1 MADRLG
7 AEQTLKNDPTSRDIR
22 VSRFFSGW
30 SCRAGMA
37 DCRAKNRVS
46 RPLRK
51 FLRRSLDNVE
61 RSVMSQTANSQP
73 PQIKSRIGAIL
84 RATSGNFL
92 EQFDFFLFGFYASY
106 IAKAFFPSE
115 NETAALLNTFGVFW
129 LGALMRPVGAIVL
142 GAYIDR
148 IGRRL
153 GLIVT
158 LAIMAAGTVIIT
170 ICPTYA
176 SIGVAAPVI
185 VLIGRLLQGF
195 SAGVELGGVSVYLS
209 EIATPGNK
217 GFYTSF
223 QSSSQQVA
231 IFVAAIIGYAL
242 NELVTGDS
250 FAFLAGIE
258 FAKWR
263 IPFFIGCLIIPF
275 IFFLRRTL
283 EETPEFLAMK
293 KHPSTS
299 EVFSSAAV
307 TGKIIVLGMMMA
319 VLTTTTFY
327 FVTVY
332 TPTFGKSVL
341 KLSSQ
346 DALLVTLLVAVTNFI
361 WNPVGGAV
369 SYRLGRKPV
378 LLAIACLSLV
388 TAYPALHWLVAAP
401 TFGKMLAVEMMF
413 SFYFGVYSGTMLGA
427 LVEVVPAHVRTTCFS
442 LAFALAAGLFG
453 TFTPFASTW
462 LIDHTGDKAS
472 PGFWLMCAATLG
484 IVAALVIY
492 RGGKTIA
499 TRDVV
504 PA

>member
-1 MADRLG
+1 
-7 AEQTLKNDPTSRDIR
+7 
-22 VSRFFSGW
+22 
-30 SCRAGMA
+30 
-37 DCRAKNRVS
+37 
-46 RPLRK
+46 
-51 FLRRSLDNVE
+51 
-61 RSVMSQTANSQP
+61 MSDTTASQP

-92 EQFDFFLFGFYASY
+92 EQFDFFLFGFYAPY
-106 IAKAFFPSE
+106 IAKAFFPSD
-115 NETAALLNTFGVFW
+115 NETASLLNTFGVFW
-129 LGALMRPVGAIVL
+129 LGGLVRPVGAIVL

-158 LAIMAAGTVIIT
+158 LAIMAAGTVVIT
-170 ICPTYA
+170 LCPTYA
-176 SIGVAAPVI
+176 TIGVAAPVI

-209 EIATPGNK
+209 EIATPGHK

-231 IFVAAIIGYAL
+231 IFVAAIIGYVL
-242 NELVTGDS
+242 NESMPAATIAEWG
-250 FAFLAGIE
+250 
-258 FAKWR
+258 WR
-263 IPFFIGCLIIPF
+263 IPFFVGCLIIPF
-275 IFFLRRTL
+275 IFVLRRTL
-283 EETPEFLAMK
+283 EETPAFLAMK
-293 KHPSTS
+293 KHPTTA
-299 EVFSSAAV
+299 EVFSSAAANW
-307 TGKIIVLGMMMA
+307 KIIVLGMMVA

-332 TPTFGKSVL
+332 TPTFGKTVL
-341 KLSSQ
+341 KLSTQ

-361 WNPVGGAV
+361 WNPVGGAL
-369 SYRLGRKPV
+369 SDRIGRKPV
-378 LLAIACLSLV
+378 LVAIASLSLV
-388 TAYPALHWLVAAP
+388 TAYPMLHWLVASP
-401 TFGKMLAVEMMF
+401 TFGKLLAVEMMF

-472 PGFWLMCAATLG
+472 PAYWLMCAAALG
-484 IVAALVIY
+484 IVAALAIY
-492 RGGKTIA
+492 RDGKTIE